1 MIEKL
6 IFLATRRAF
15 IAAVGIVLLVA
26 AVAWVKPD
34 HGTKTVSA
42 EFSRAVSVYVGTDVR
57 VLGVNVGKVTRITP
71 AGAFVRVDMEY
82 DATVSLPADAK
93 AVVVTPTLVAD
104 RFVQLTPAYTEGAVM
119 ATGALIPL
127 PDTGVPVELDRIY
140 ASLSDLS
147 TALGPNGVNK
157 DGTLNHLLAT
167 AADALDGNGA
177 LGNEALVNL
186 AAAAKTFG
194 DGSGD
199 LFETVEQLAL
209 FTETLAKNDA
219 LVRQFITNLAGVSAQ
234 LAGER
239 VEIQE
244 AVASVAR
251 AVGTVRVFVK
261 DNRAA
266 LVQTV
271 KQLTRVTSTVA
282 SERKSLDDAL
292 RTGPTAIGNLA
303 LAFNNATSTI
313 GSRIS
318 IQNSILDADGFLC
331 AVVQQ
336 SSMPQASK
344 DLACRVFE
352 VLVPLQEAAGG
363 EAPGLPSLP
372 GLRPQASGSGTTT
385 PPATQSSPAPTL
397 GTLMGGTE

>member
-1 MIEKL
+1 MLEKL
-6 IFLATRRAF
+6 RFIATRRVV
-15 IAAVGIVLLVA
+15 IAAVGILVLVA

-71 AGAFVRVDMEY
+71 AGAVVRVDMEY

-119 ATGALIPL
+119 ETGALIRL

-167 AADALDGNGA
+167 AADALDGKGA
-177 LGNEALVNL
+177 LGREALVNL
-186 AAAAKTFG
+186 SAAVKTFG

-209 FTETLAKNDA
+209 FTETLAKNDV
-219 LVRQFITNLAGVSAQ
+219 LVRQFITDLAGVSAQ

-239 VEIQE
+239 VEIQQ
-244 AVASVAR
+244 AVAAVAR

-266 LVQTV
+266 LVKTV
-271 KQLTRVTSTVA
+271 KQLTRVTSNVA

-352 VLVPLQEAAGG
+352 VLVPVQELAGG
-363 EAPGLPSLP
+363 EAPRLPAQQDR
-372 GLRPQASGSGTTT
+372 RPQTTSPT
-385 PPATQSSPAPTL
+385 PAVQPSPAPTL
-397 GTLMGGTE
+397 GTLMGGAE

>member
-1 MIEKL
+1 
-6 IFLATRRAF
+6 
-15 IAAVGIVLLVA
+15 
-26 AVAWVKPD
+26 VKPD

-57 VLGVNVGKVTRITP
+57 VLGVNVGKVTRVTP
-71 AGAFVRVDMEY
+71 AGPVVRVDMEY

-104 RFVQLTPAYTEGAVM
+104 RFVQLTPAYTEGEVM
-119 ATGALIPL
+119 ATGALIRL

-140 ASLSDLS
+140 ASLSELS

-157 DGTLNHLLAT
+157 DGTLNHVLAT

-177 LGNEALVNL
+177 LGNQALVNL

-199 LFETVEQLAL
+199 LFATVEQLAL
-209 FTETLAKNDA
+209 FTDTLARNDA
-219 LVRQFITNLAGVSAQ
+219 LVREFLTDLAGLSAQ

-261 DNRAA
+261 DNRAS
-266 LVQTV
+266 LVRAV

-331 AVVQQ
+331 SVVQQ

-352 VLVPLQEAAGG
+352 VLVPLEQQAGG
-363 EAPGLPSLP
+363 EAPSLSSLP
-372 GLRPQASGSGTTT
+372 GFRPQTASQTA
-385 PPATQSSPAPTL
+385 PATQSSPAPTL